1 MTDFAHIQ
9 SSMYDTCLY
18 CSHGLNT
25 WPMNLLI
32 CMCTYITY
40 VVKLQY
46 IAAGI
51 TYMGTVPD
59 HDGGWPIE
67 VNACILITQMV
78 YL

>member
-25 WPMNLLI
+25 WPMNVLI
-32 CMCTYITY
+32 CMYTYITY

-51 TYMGTVPD
+51 TYMGTYFARPRSRVLFGP
-59 HDGGWPIE
+59 WT
-67 VNACILITQMV
+67 L
-78 YL
+78 